1 MAFDYH
7 NSDFDDDNA
16 DIGLT
21 CNPDML
27 ELGHQL
33 TVEAAKSFPSQ
44 ESASLLRQ
52 HVVHPEDTYI
62 SMNLVYLHIIVI
74 SLIKRYIHISI
85 FCWGVPE

>member
-1 MAFDYH
+1 
-7 NSDFDDDNA
+7 
-16 DIGLT
+16 
-21 CNPDML
+21 ML
-27 ELGHQL
+27 ELGHEL

-74 SLIKRYIHISI
+74 SLIKRYILTELQNVMDMTDIS
-85 FCWGVPE
+85 V